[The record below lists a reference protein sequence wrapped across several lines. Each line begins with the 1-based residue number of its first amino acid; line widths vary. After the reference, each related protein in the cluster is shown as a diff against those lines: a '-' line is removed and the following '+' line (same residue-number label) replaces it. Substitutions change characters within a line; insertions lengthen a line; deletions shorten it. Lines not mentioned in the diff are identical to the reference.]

1 MDVFSMREERAMSAA
16 QMSNIVTEL
25 DRVAESWE
33 RDGDAP
39 RTADLLRRARKEIL
53 RLYDKVRLAA
63 VEDRRD

>member
-1 MDVFSMREERAMSAA
+1 MDVLSMREERA
-16 QMSNIVTEL
+16 MSNIVTEL
-25 DRVAESWE
+25 DRVAESWK
-33 RDGDAP
+33 RSGAAP

>member
-1 MDVFSMREERAMSAA
+1 MSAA

-25 DRVAESWE
+25 DRVAESWK
-33 RDGDAP
+33 RSGTAP